1 MLDSNAWTQAR
12 SDRMKLEHFSN
23 KAARLGLVG
32 IDVPVAGRAAKN
44 LIHRYLGVPN

>member
-1 MLDSNAWTQAR
+1 
-12 SDRMKLEHFSN
+12 MKLEHFSN